1 MESYIIDE
9 RSINGGVQKI
19 YKFDNGYGASVAR
32 HLFSYGG
39 EQGLWEMTLLSFDD
53 LSWRITYREDFANGD
68 VAGYLSDKDV
78 LELLEWIKWL

>member
-9 RSINGGVQKI
+9 RSINGG
-19 YKFDNGYGASVAR
+19 
-32 HLFSYGG
+32 
-39 EQGLWEMTLLSFDD
+39 
-53 LSWRITYREDFANGD
+53 

>member
-19 YKFDNGYGASVAR
+19 YKFDNGYGASVVK

-39 EQGLWEMTLLSFDD
+39 TQGLWEMALLSFDD
-53 LSWRITYREDFANGD
+53 LSWHITYHEDFANGG